1 MKILIAV
8 DGSKHSLTAVESVIE
23 HADWY
28 REKPDIELVT
38 VHLPVPK
45 LPGMGAAVGKAQLAR
60 YYEEE
65 GQANLVAAK
74 KRLDA
79 ARLRYQARVLIGD
92 VAESIVKHAR
102 ASRCDLVCMGSRGMT
117 ELKNALLGSTAS
129 KVLHLADRPVLI
141 VK

>member
-8 DGSKHSLTAVESVIE
+8 DGSKYSNTAVSSVIE

-28 REKPDIELVT
+28 REKPVIELVT

-45 LPGMGAAVGKAQLAR
+45 LPGMGAAVGKTQIAR

-65 GQANLVAAK
+65 GAANLATAR

-79 ARLRYQARVLIGD
+79 AKLRYETHVLVGD

-102 ASRCDLVCMGSRGMT
+102 STRCDMICLGSRGMT
-117 ELKNALLGSTAS
+117 ELKNALLGSTAA
-129 KVLHLADRPVLI
+129 KVLHLADRPVLV